1 MGRRSPLPYAVW
13 GAPTS
18 GIPASPGASMDVTD
32 QRRSSHVAALSPDQC
47 AAYAPV
53 PGKLDL
59 PNDQARLRPGCWEA
73 AEALTIDAACLA
85 GHWQ

>member
-1 MGRRSPLPYAVW
+1 
-13 GAPTS
+13 
-18 GIPASPGASMDVTD
+18 MDVTD

-59 PNDQARLRPGCWEA
+59 PATRHAIGHGGRGHRAQPGTGARASETLKP
-73 AEALTIDAACLA
+73 
-85 GHWQ
+85 

>member
-1 MGRRSPLPYAVW
+1 MA
-13 GAPTS
+13 
-18 GIPASPGASMDVTD
+18 ASPEASTEVTD

-59 PNDQARLRPGCWEA
+59 RMSRPSFSKLWK
-73 AEALTIDAACLA
+73 LSFR
-85 GHWQ
+85 